1 METTMYT
8 FTANEIV
15 VAGSAVRQ
23 ASGGDRRMVYL
34 RHPVQET
41 APVSC
46 GKVIDFN
53 AWRAAQE
60 EAQSNSAYE
69 NDAACEEEHDFGDFL
84 MQEEELLDHV
94 PSARRTRSHQV
105 RSARRGMYLDWM
117 ASAAL
122 IAVSITLCISFL
134 L

>member
-1 METTMYT
+1 MYT

-23 ASGGDRRMVYL
+23 ACGGDRRMVYL

-41 APVSC
+41 TPVSG

-60 EAQSNSAYE
+60 EEKSISAYE
-69 NDAACEEEHDFGDFL
+69 DEPAFDVEDDFEEFL
-84 MQEEELLDHV
+84 PQEEELQESV
-94 PSARRTRSHQV
+94 PSTTRRPRSHQV
-105 RSARRGMYLDWM
+105 RRARRGMYLDWM
-117 ASAAL
+117 VSAAL

>member
-15 VAGSAVRQ
+15 VAGDAVRQ

-34 RHPVQET
+34 RHP
-41 APVSC
+41 APEPASVSG

-60 EAQSNSAYE
+60 EQSVSSMDVTTFPE
-69 NDAACEEEHDFGDFL
+69 EINDFEDFFPEEGPVAEDNRPVHRPRT
-84 MQEEELLDHV
+84 HH
-94 PSARRTRSHQV
+94 ARR
-105 RSARRGMYLDWM
+105 ARTGMYLDWM
-117 ASAAL
+117 ATAAL
-122 IAVSITLCISFL
+122 IAVSISVCISFL

>member
-34 RHPVQET
+34 RHSVQE
-41 APVSC
+41 AVPVSS

-60 EAQSNSAYE
+60 AQQSDSPVAE
-69 NDAACEEEHDFGDFL
+69 STLLTEEDDFEDTFSP
-84 MQEEELLDHV
+84 EEY
-94 PSARRTRSHQV
+94 PSECLYPAHRVRSHHARR
-105 RSARRGMYLDWM
+105 ARRSMYLDWL

-122 IAVSITLCISFL
+122 VAVSISVCISFL

>member
-41 APVSC
+41 VPVSN

-53 AWRAAQE
+53 AWRSAQE
-60 EAQSNSAYE
+60 TQQSSSSVEKNALP
-69 NDAACEEEHDFGDFL
+69 EEEDVFEDTFSP
-84 MQEEELLDHV
+84 EEYSSEDVQPTHRV
-94 PSARRTRSHQV
+94 RSHHARRAHRS
-105 RSARRGMYLDWM
+105 MYLDWM

-122 IAVSITLCISFL
+122 IAVSISVCISFFL
-134 L
+134 